1 MKFIHEKSNIE
12 GDVVLGENV
21 SVWAFASMR
30 GDEGRIEI
38 GDNTSV
44 QESVVIHGPGVKV
57 GKNVTIG
64 HGAVLHGCTIGDNVL
79 VGMNATIMNGAKI
92 GDWSIVAAGSVVKEG
107 TVVDPESLVAGV
119 PAVVKKKISEED
131 KDYICHSCHAYVK
144 KVKEKK

>member
-21 SVWAFASMR
+21 SVWAFASIR
-30 GDEGRIEI
+30 GDEGRIDI

-44 QESVVIHGPGVKV
+44 QECVVIHGPGVKI

-64 HGAVLHGCTIGDNVL
+64 HGAVLHGCIVGDNVL
-79 VGMNATIMNGAKI
+79 IGMNATIMNGARI

-107 TVVDPESLVAGV
+107 TIVEPHSLVAGV
-119 PAVVKKKISEED
+119 PAIVKRKTTRED
-131 KDYICHSCHAYVK
+131 EGYICHSCNAYLK
-144 KVKEKK
+144 R